1 MRFVGKIN
9 RKIYSCIT
17 KDIVTDDVIVT
28 EKQIKHILDRHPDAY
43 EKTIVLFK
51 DILNDPDYI
60 IKDEKHNNTGLVIKR
75 FKTDSGSLQ
84 MVLRIVTKD
93 DDPSYKNSIISCWKI
108 SDSRLG
114 NYLRN
119 KEILYKKE

>member
-119 KEILYKKE
+119 KIA